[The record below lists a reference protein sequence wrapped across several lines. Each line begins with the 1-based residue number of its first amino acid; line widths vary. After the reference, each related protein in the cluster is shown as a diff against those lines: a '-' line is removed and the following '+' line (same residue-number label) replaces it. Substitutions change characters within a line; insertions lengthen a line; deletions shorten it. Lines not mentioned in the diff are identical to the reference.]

1 MVILALEIVTKKPPQ
16 TIKGA
21 LHHCVTAA
29 PLYQI
34 KHNKLRPL
42 IYQMFPLVWFDPAT
56 QAFQVSILPAELDL
70 VACQTDDTKSEQEK
84 CGRDKG

>member
-1 MVILALEIVTKKPPQ
+1 MVILALEIVTKKTPQ

-56 QAFQVSILPAELDL
+56 QAFLPTELDL
-70 VACQTDDTKSEQEK
+70 VACQTDDTKSEEK